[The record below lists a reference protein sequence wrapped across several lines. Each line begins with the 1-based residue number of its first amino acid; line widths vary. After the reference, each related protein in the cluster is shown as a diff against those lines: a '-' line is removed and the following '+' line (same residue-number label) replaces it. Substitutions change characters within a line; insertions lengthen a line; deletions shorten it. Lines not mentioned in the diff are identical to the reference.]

1 MKTLV
6 LVESPAK
13 AKTIQK
19 YLGQGYIVRASFG
32 HIRDLSKKNMGI
44 DIQNNFKPSYIT
56 ISTRTK
62 QLKTIKSLYKDCTNV
77 ILASDEDREGEA
89 IAWHLAVVLGLDLK
103 RKNRIVFHEITKNA
117 IQNAIK
123 NPRRV
128 DLNMVNAQQARR
140 ILDRLVGFE
149 LSPILWKHVKGK
161 LSAGRVQSIATKL
174 VMDKE
179 KQIDEFQEKLFFST
193 VGYFEQKII
202 GNLDKKFEKKNDVF
216 NFLND
221 CKDALYQVEDISIKR
236 VKKRPPPPFITST
249 IQQEAGKRF
258 HLPAKSI
265 MSALQKL
272 YENGLITYHRT
283 DSTALSN
290 DIMKKIKK
298 YILDNYSKKYLSLRK
313 FNKKTK
319 CAQEAHEAIRPT
331 DINMRELDGFGNI
344 ETKIYNL
351 IWKRTVASQM
361 SALLTDVYTMKIKIS
376 TRKEKF
382 IAKAEKVIFEG
393 YRIIYNENIPNKNNS
408 DSEEKMSELFG
419 EISKGQKIKNIKIIS
434 TEKYKNPPGH
444 YSEATLIKK
453 METNGIGR
461 PSTFASIV
469 TTIQDRGYVVKQ
481 STKGKSVKCL
491 ILTLSKSK
499 ISEGNKMSTIGKE
512 TKKLFPTDIGKITN
526 TFLVKNFD
534 KVMNINFTST
544 IEQDLDKVVGGNEVW
559 NDIVGKFY
567 KQFHPNVA
575 KLSAEKS
582 MIVSKGKR
590 LVGKDANTGNNIYAY
605 LGKFGPVLQIG
616 EDGGNKTFVKL
627 DNKYSI
633 DTVTEE
639 EANSLTQF
647 PKILGKHEGK
657 NIMVKNG
664 RYGYYI
670 TYDGRNHKIKEE
682 YNQYLKLEDAI
693 KCITDG
699 SSNNTIKAFG
709 QIYVKNGKYG
719 PYVQK
724 GKTFV
729 SIPKDKKP
737 ENLTK
742 KECLQILATKKGSS
756 KNTKKYSKR
765 IKTKIVKKL
774 NT

>member
-32 HIRDLSKKNMGI
+32 HIRDLAKKNMGI
-44 DIQNNFKPSYIT
+44 DINNNFKPSYVTIT
-56 ISTRTK
+56 TRSK
-62 QLKTIKSLYKDCTNV
+62 QIKAIKSLKKDCTDV

-123 NPRRV
+123 NPRSV

-179 KQIDEFQEKLFFST
+179 KEIEKFKEQVFFST

-202 GNLDKKFEKKNDVF
+202 GNLDKKFEKKDDVYQ
-216 NFLND
+216 FLND
-221 CKDALYQVEDISIKR
+221 CKNASYHVEDISTKR

-258 HLPAKSI
+258 HLPAKST

-283 DSTALSN
+283 DSTALSD
-290 DIMKKIKK
+290 DIMKKIKE

-331 DINMRELDGFGNI
+331 DISVRELDGFGNI

-361 SALLTDVYTMKIKIS
+361 SALITDVYTMKIKIS

-393 YRIIYNENIPNKNNS
+393 YRIIYNEIFQI
-408 DSEEKMSELFG
+408 DDM
-419 EISKGQKIKNIKIIS
+419 IQK
-434 TEKYKNPPGH
+434 
-444 YSEATLIKK
+444 KK
-453 METNGIGR
+453 
-461 PSTFASIV
+461 
-469 TTIQDRGYVVKQ
+469 
-481 STKGKSVKCL
+481 
-491 ILTLSKSK
+491 
-499 ISEGNKMSTIGKE
+499 
-512 TKKLFPTDIGKITN
+512 
-526 TFLVKNFD
+526 
-534 KVMNINFTST
+534 
-544 IEQDLDKVVGGNEVW
+544 
-559 NDIVGKFY
+559 
-567 KQFHPNVA
+567 
-575 KLSAEKS
+575 
-582 MIVSKGKR
+582 
-590 LVGKDANTGNNIYAY
+590 
-605 LGKFGPVLQIG
+605 
-616 EDGGNKTFVKL
+616 
-627 DNKYSI
+627 
-633 DTVTEE
+633 
-639 EANSLTQF
+639 
-647 PKILGKHEGK
+647 
-657 NIMVKNG
+657 
-664 RYGYYI
+664 
-670 TYDGRNHKIKEE
+670 
-682 YNQYLKLEDAI
+682 
-693 KCITDG
+693 
-699 SSNNTIKAFG
+699 
-709 QIYVKNGKYG
+709 
-719 PYVQK
+719 
-724 GKTFV
+724 
-729 SIPKDKKP
+729 
-737 ENLTK
+737 
-742 KECLQILATKKGSS
+742 
-756 KNTKKYSKR
+756 
-765 IKTKIVKKL
+765 
-774 NT
+774 